1 MLGSVLAGAR
11 SSRVVEKKW
20 VFGALAAALAQTAVV
35 AGAVAAVASRR

>member
-20 VFGALAAALAQTAVV
+20 VFGALAAAV
-35 AGAVAAVASRR
+35 AGTTVIFGAVLSLRKS